1 MPRAIRA
8 KSGDA
13 VFRDRWGN
21 GMSAQT
27 LAAPMGLAGMPDAVR
42 GMAPDR
48 ESDREAILACQAG
61 DRSAF
66 DRLVERHQR
75 EIYRLCFRYV
85 NNHEDASDL
94 AQDSFVKAYKAI
106 GRFRGDSAFST
117 WLYRIAVNTCLNF
130 RAARRVAQEELSETL
145 ADPGTPVVQRM
156 QERER
161 SQQVR
166 DAVSR
171 LPEKQRATLILKI
184 YHDLTHEEV
193 AGILGSSVGTVK
205 ANLFHAVGNLR
216 KMLGT
221 TATVEMG
228 E

>member
-1 MPRAIRA
+1 
-8 KSGDA
+8 
-13 VFRDRWGN
+13 
-21 GMSAQT
+21 MSAQI
-27 LAAPMGLAGMPDAVR
+27 LAAPAGFAGLREAVR
-42 GMAPDR
+42 VSSER
-48 ESDREAILACQAG
+48 EDDREAILACQRG
-61 DRSAF
+61 DRAAF

-85 NNHEDASDL
+85 NNHEDAADL

-130 RAARRVAQEELSETL
+130 RSSRRLAQEELSDAL
-145 ADPGTPVVQRM
+145 ADPGVPVVQRM

-221 TATVEMG
+221 DGVGHIG

>member
-1 MPRAIRA
+1 
-8 KSGDA
+8 
-13 VFRDRWGN
+13 
-21 GMSAQT
+21 MSAET
-27 LAAPMGLAGMPDAVR
+27 LAAPMGFAGLHDAVR
-42 GMAPDR
+42 VTTSDR
-48 ESDREAILACQAG
+48 EDDREAILACQRG
-61 DRSAF
+61 DRTAF

-75 EIYRLCFRYV
+75 EIYRLCYRYV
-85 NNHEDASDL
+85 NNHEDAADL

-130 RAARRVAQEELSETL
+130 RAARRMAQEELSETL
-145 ADPGTPVVQRM
+145 ADPGAPVVQKM
-156 QERER
+156 QDRER
-161 SQQVR
+161 SQQVK
-166 DAVSR
+166 DAVAR

-216 KMLGT
+216 KMLAAPG
-221 TATVEMG
+221 AGQIG

>member
-1 MPRAIRA
+1 
-8 KSGDA
+8 
-13 VFRDRWGN
+13 
-21 GMSAQT
+21 MSAQT
-27 LAAPMGLAGMPDAVR
+27 LVAPIGLARMPEAVR
-42 GMAPDR
+42 PGAADR
-48 ESDREAILACQAG
+48 EDDREAILACQRG
-61 DRSAF
+61 DRAAF

-130 RAARRVAQEELSETL
+130 RAARRLAQEELSETL
-145 ADPGTPVVQRM
+145 ADPGAPVVERM
-156 QERER
+156 QEREQ

-166 DAVSR
+166 EAVTR
-171 LPEKQRATLILKI
+171 LPEKQRATLILKV

-216 KMLGT
+216 KMLG
-221 TATVEMG
+221 AAGAGPIE